1 MPSVT
6 LQAVKSALI
15 KEAAPLTNFSA
26 GTDEVLCDSSMYKS
40 YLLCAF
46 AAMAGETQHKRI
58 NAVAVYAYL
67 TPSAPYCAPVVE
79 SLTGDFDQGTVT
91 LNNAP
96 GATVMSYG
104 DSVFS
109 AGYAGTQLHSIEG
122 AKHGVRI
129 GSNDWCSVQTSRG
142 SNPPYLQISYDDV
155 DVTGAPENC
164 TPSDGYVPKG
174 KATTFTWDIKATGW
188 CYGDITQAAATFRWR
203 TGEGAAAT
211 EISCGTA
218 RQCTVPA
225 GTFATDTIQWQV
237 SITDNTG
244 TVSTSGWYT
253 LSTVEA
259 NSTAA
264 IIAPTDDMIDGSQP
278 CAVSWQHVISTGTAP
293 TGYELQKSADGSAW
307 ATLAADMAS
316 AATSCAVPAGALSSG
331 DLYLRVRTYNQDGA
345 AGSWSEPV
353 HNIVVAAPAAP
364 VVRSDGAARPTVRWQ
379 ASSQQGYEVKIDG
392 ESSGTIYGTASSYKW
407 PAYLADGQHT
417 AYVRV
422 QNKYGLWSG
431 WGSVTFTAAHT
442 EGAEIR
448 LIAATTHRV
457 SLGWTTAGAYTAYWV
472 YRDGVKIAETAAK
485 SYIDDLSIGSRSYQV
500 RGVYSDSD
508 DYGLSGKVTAAVI
521 CDTLMIGDA
530 ETGEWMELRRTA
542 KSDRT
547 VTRSFSADVSYT
559 YYSGSEY
566 PAAEIS
572 GCKAKTYAF
581 DAAFTAAEASAMAQ
595 FERLLG
601 RVVIIKDGWGNM
613 VVGIMEAQPRTCG
626 VFLAEYSCTVRQI
639 NYP

>member
-6 LQAVKSALI
+6 LQADKSALI
-15 KEAAPLTNFSA
+15 KEAAPLANFSA
-26 GTDEVLCDSSMYKS
+26 GTNEVLCDSSMYKS

-46 AAMAGETQHKRI
+46 AAMASALQHKKI
-58 NAVAVYAYL
+58 TAVTAYAYL
-67 TPSAPYCAPVVE
+67 TPAAPYCAPVVE

-96 GATVMSYG
+96 GATDTSYG

-109 AGYAGTQLHSIEG
+109 AGYAGARMHSIEC

-129 GSNDWCSVQTSRG
+129 GANYWCSVQTSRG
-142 SNPPYLQISYDDV
+142 SNPPYLQISYDDE
-155 DVTGAPENC
+155 DVTGAPANC
-164 TPSDGYVPKG
+164 TPAGGYVPKG
-174 KATTFTWDIKATGW
+174 KATTFAWDIMATGW

-211 EISCGTA
+211 EIACGTA

-225 GTFATDTIQWQV
+225 GTFAADSLQWQV

-244 TVSTSGWYT
+244 AVSTSDWYT

-259 NSTAA
+259 ASTAA
-264 IIAPTDDMIDGSQP
+264 ITAPRDDIIDGTQP
-278 CAVSWQHVISTGTAP
+278 CTVSWQHVISTGTAP
-293 TGYELQKSADGSAW
+293 TGYELQQSADGSVWTA
-307 ATLAADMAS
+307 LAADMAS
-316 AATSCAVPAGALSSG
+316 AATSCTVPAGALGSG

-345 AGSWSEPV
+345 AGAWSDAA

-364 VVRSDGAARPTVRWQ
+364 IVTTDGTARPTVHWQ
-379 ASSQQGYEVKIDG
+379 ASSQQGCEVRIDG
-392 ESSGTIYGTASSYKW
+392 QSSGTIYGTMSSYKW

-422 QNKYGLWSG
+422 QNRYGLWSD
-431 WGSVTFTAAHT
+431 WGAATFTAAHT
-442 EGAEIR
+442 EGAAIS
-448 LIAATTHRV
+448 LVAAAAHRV
-457 SLGWTTAGAYTAYWV
+457 SLGWTTAGAYTAYWI
-472 YRDGVKIAETAAK
+472 YRDGVKIAETTAK
-485 SYIDDLSIGSRSYQV
+485 SYIDNLSIGSCSYQV

-508 DYGLSGKVTAAVI
+508 DYGLSGKVTARVI
-521 CDTLMIGDA
+521 CDTVMIGDA

-547 VTRSFSADVSYT
+547 VTRSYSADVSYT
-559 YYSGSEY
+559 YYSGAEY

-572 GCKAKTYAF
+572 GFKARTYAF
-581 DAAFTAAEASAMAQ
+581 DAAFTAAEAAAMAQ

-601 RVVIIKDGWGNM
+601 RVVIIKDGWDNM
-613 VVGIMEAQPRTCG
+613 VVGVMEAQPRACG

-639 NYP
+639 NPT